1 MLTPSHPIWTPPPPS
16 TPPPANPS
24 PQTPSSESSVRLI
37 PPLPLPFTR
46 PPPLANFI
54 PVDITPKVHIYTLPP
69 SSPSSSTYLASS
81 WTSLPQNPI
90 FTSRLRILETSL
102 SPETTELKVDILLE
116 STTSSSDNNGQPQ
129 LFAAAPYTTPAIV
142 TPCSDSSRFFALRVS
157 DPGTGKKATL
167 GVGFEERSDAFDFNL
182 ALQECGKSLGFGGQ
196 QQPEREKKE
205 KTEEKKDWSL
215 KEGETITINLGG
227 KFGRRNQGQGGEK
240 KEEEEGGGGK
250 SLNSFAL
257 PPPPGNGGGG
267 FILPPPPPSA
277 SEARRQKRLSAQQ
290 MGFDDGVNGEFA

>member
-1 MLTPSHPIWTPPPPS
+1 MDPTTID
-16 TPPPANPS
+16 PATG
-24 PQTPSSESSVRLI
+24 Q
-37 PPLPLPFTR
+37 PLPPDAIVRVLH
-46 PPPLANFI
+46 
-54 PVDITPKVHIYTLPP
+54 ITNKVHIYTLPP
-69 SSPSSSTYLASS
+69 TTPSSSTYLASS

-102 SPETTELKVDILLE
+102 SPDTPELKVDILLE
-116 STTSSSDNNGQPQ
+116 STTSSSSSESGQPQ

-157 DPGTGKKATL
+157 DPSTGKKASL
-167 GVGFEERSDAFDFNL
+167 GIGFEERSDAFDFNL
-182 ALQECGKSLGFGGQ
+182 ALQECGKSLGFAGAGGQQQ
-196 QQPEREKKE
+196 QQPEREKKG
-205 KTEEKKDWSL
+205 KGKQEERKDWSL

-227 KFGRRNQGQGGEK
+227 KFGRRQGQGGGGSGGERK
-240 KEEEEGGGGK
+240 QEEEEGK

-257 PPPPGNGGGG
+257 PPPPGGGGGGGGG
-267 FILPPPPPSA
+267 FSLPPPPPSA